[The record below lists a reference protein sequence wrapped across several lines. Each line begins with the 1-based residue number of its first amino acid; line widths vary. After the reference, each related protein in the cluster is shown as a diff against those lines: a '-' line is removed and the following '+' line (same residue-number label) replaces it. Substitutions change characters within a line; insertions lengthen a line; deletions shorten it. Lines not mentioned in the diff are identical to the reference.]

1 MRITHWLVARIPNL
15 YALRQIY
22 GEHSVPKA
30 SDLKRGDVVDI
41 GGIPHSVKNV
51 DAKSPSSRGAST
63 LYKIRFTNL
72 RTGQKLDESLKGDS
86 MLGQIDCVRTDV
98 QYSYVDGDEHVFMNS
113 DDYSQYILN
122 TSAIEDQLI
131 FMEVGQEDLIALIVE
146 GEILSVSVPVTV
158 LLNIV
163 ETAPSI
169 KGATASGRTKSATLT
184 TGLVIQVPEY
194 IESGE
199 RVKVN
204 TESSKFVSRA

>member
-1 MRITHWLVARIPNL
+1 MANL
-15 YALRQIY
+15 YAANEFNREQ
-22 GEHSVPKA
+22 SVPKA

-41 GGIPHSVKNV
+41 GGVPHSVKNV

-72 RTGQKLDESLKGDS
+72 RTGQKLDESFKGDS
-86 MLGQIDCVRTDV
+86 MLGQIDCIRTDV
-98 QYSYVDGDEHVFMNS
+98 QYSYVDGDEHVFMNT

-122 TSAIEDQLI
+122 TSAIEDQLV
-131 FMEVGQEDLIALIVE
+131 FMEVGQQDLIALIVE

-158 LLNIV
+158 LLDIV

-194 IESGE
+194 IETGE
-199 RVKVN
+199 RIKVN